1 MKLKHTKLQIILEII
16 TVLILIAM
24 VVNLKVSWENIADK
38 IPAHYNAAGEVDKWG
53 QKSELFFVPI
63 ICIVLYI
70 LLTFITFFPALWN
83 VPISF
88 NEENKT
94 RVYASMKNMMCLL
107 KLEMVIN
114 FAYISYKSSKAQ
126 VLAPY
131 FFYVTLAVIF
141 GTIIFFIARTYVIA
155 KKKS

>member
-16 TVLILIAM
+16 TILILIAM
-24 VVNLKVSWENIADK
+24 VVNLKVSWGNIADD
-38 IPAHYNAAGEVDKWG
+38 IPTHYNAAGEVDKWG
-53 QKSELFFVPI
+53 HKVDLFFVPI
-63 ICIVLYI
+63 ICSVLYI
-70 LLTFITFFPALWN
+70 LLTAITFFPALWN
-83 VPISF
+83 VPVSV